1 MSGVSSANL
10 CPDEY
15 STRSHS
21 YNIMTRLAAL
31 ALALTASAAVAA
43 ETKPYSA
50 ATVLG
55 LDPARERH
63 LLLDD

>member
-1 MSGVSSANL
+1 
-10 CPDEY
+10 
-15 STRSHS
+15 
-21 YNIMTRLAAL
+21 MTRLAAL

-55 LDPARERH
+55 LGPARERH
-63 LLLDD
+63 LLVDD

>member
-1 MSGVSSANL
+1 
-10 CPDEY
+10 
-15 STRSHS
+15 
-21 YNIMTRLAAL
+21 MTRLAAL

-55 LDPARERH
+55 LDPTRERH
-63 LLLDD
+63 LLVDD